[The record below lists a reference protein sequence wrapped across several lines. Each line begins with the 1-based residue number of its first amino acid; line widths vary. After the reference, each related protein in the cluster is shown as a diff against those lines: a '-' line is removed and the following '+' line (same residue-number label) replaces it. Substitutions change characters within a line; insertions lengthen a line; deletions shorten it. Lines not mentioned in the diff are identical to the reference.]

1 MTPETQRPGMSM
13 DQFNGNQFHVDQ
25 DKCIRC
31 GECVKEC
38 PVNILVIGDTVPF
51 VADGRS
57 RDCIGCQHCLAVCP
71 EGAVSVLG
79 LRPEDSYQLD
89 GTEMPSYLQLDRLLR
104 GRRSVRRYLD
114 EDVEPTVIEKLLQTA
129 FHAPS
134 GRNDR
139 RLSFSVIEKREVM
152 NRFREQTYE
161 GLAELVKNNDLPAGY
176 ESFVDIVNGWTMYQ
190 VDVLF
195 RWAPHLVVAT
205 VPIDSPSAEVDGIIS
220 LSHFEIAAQSLGLGT
235 LWNGLAKMSIGL
247 LPELKIP
254 LKIPEQT
261 LLAFTMSFGK
271 PEVSYTRS
279 VQYETLIRVI
289 D

>member
-1 MTPETQRPGMSM
+1 M
-13 DQFNGNQFHVDQ
+13 DQFNENQFHVDQ
-25 DKCIRC
+25 ARCIRC
-31 GECVKEC
+31 GECVNEC

-51 VADGRS
+51 VAEGRGG
-57 RDCIGCQHCLAVCP
+57 DCIGCQHCLAVCP

-79 LRPEDSYQLD
+79 LKPEDSYQLD

-114 EDVEPTVIEKLLQTA
+114 EDVDSTVIGKLLQTA

-139 RLSFSVIEKREVM
+139 RLSFSVIDRREIM
-152 NRFREQTYE
+152 NRFREQTYD
-161 GLAELVKNNDLPAGY
+161 GLAELVKNNELPAGY
-176 ESFVDIVNGWTMYQ
+176 EFFVDIVNGWTMYQ

-205 VPIDSPSAEVDGIIS
+205 APIDSPAAEVDTIIA
-220 LSHFEIAAQSLGLGT
+220 LSHFEIAAQGLGLGT
-235 LWNGLAKMSIGL
+235 LWNGLAKMSITL

-254 LKIPEQT
+254 LKVPEQT
-261 LLAFTMSFGK
+261 LIGFTMSFGK
-271 PEVSYTRS
+271 PEVSYARS
-279 VQYETLIRVI
+279 VQYEPLIRVVE
-289 D
+289 

>member
-1 MTPETQRPGMSM
+1 M
-13 DQFNGNQFHVDQ
+13 DQFNENQFHVDPA
-25 DKCIRC
+25 KCIRC
-31 GECVKEC
+31 GECVNEC

-57 RDCIGCQHCLAVCP
+57 GDCIGCQHCLAVCP

-79 LRPEDSYQLD
+79 LKPEDSYQLD

-114 EDVEPTVIEKLLQTA
+114 EDVDSTVIGKLLQTA
-129 FHAPS
+129 YHAPS

-139 RLSFSVIEKREVM
+139 RLSFSVIDRRQVM
-152 NRFREQTYE
+152 NRFREQTYD
-161 GLAELVKNNDLPAGY
+161 GLSELVKNNELPAGY
-176 ESFVDIVNGWTMYQ
+176 EFFVDIVNGWTMYQ

-205 VPIDSPSAEVDGIIS
+205 APIDSPSAEVDTIIA
-220 LSHFEIAAQSLGLGT
+220 LGHFEIAAQGLGLGT
-235 LWNGLAKMSIGL
+235 LWNGLAKMSISL

-254 LKIPEQT
+254 LKVPDQT
-261 LLAFTMSFGK
+261 LIGFTMSFGK
-271 PEVSYTRS
+271 PEVSYARS
-279 VQYETLIRVI
+279 VQYEPLVRIVE
-289 D
+289 

>member
-1 MTPETQRPGMSM
+1 M
-13 DQFNGNQFHVDQ
+13 DQFNENQFHVDPA
-25 DKCIRC
+25 KCIRC
-31 GECVKEC
+31 GECVNEC

-57 RDCIGCQHCLAVCP
+57 GDCIGCQHCLAVCP

-79 LRPEDSYQLD
+79 LNPEDSYQLD

-114 EDVEPTVIEKLLQTA
+114 EDVDSTVIGKLLQTA
-129 FHAPS
+129 YHAPS

-139 RLSFSVIEKREVM
+139 RLSFSVIDRREVM
-152 NRFREQTYE
+152 NRFREQTYD
-161 GLAELVKNNDLPAGY
+161 GLSELVKNNELPAGY
-176 ESFVDIVNGWTMYQ
+176 EFFVDIVNGWTMYQ

-195 RWAPHLVVAT
+195 RWAPHLVVAAA
-205 VPIDSPSAEVDGIIS
+205 PIDSPSAEVDTIIA
-220 LSHFEIAAQSLGLGT
+220 LGHFEIAAQGLGLGT
-235 LWNGLAKMSIGL
+235 LWNGLAKMSISL

-254 LKIPEQT
+254 LKVPDQT
-261 LLAFTMSFGK
+261 LIGFTMSFGK
-271 PEVSYTRS
+271 PEVSYARS
-279 VQYETLIRVI
+279 VQYEPLVRIV